1 MRKRST
7 FGWLELLIGGLLIA
21 LGILSFVRPGRA
33 LISFVLLYGI
43 IAILLG
49 VADIIFY
56 IKLEQYTGVG
66 PVIAL
71 ASGIISVLAG
81 VMILTHPGA
90 GELAM
95 TVLFPLWF
103 MSHCISRLMHQSF
116 IRVRLS
122 KGLYYFT
129 FVANVIGL
137 VLAFLMLFEPWL
149 AYFSLNTFI
158 GVYLILLGIDSI
170 VLAFSS
176 IGEW

>member
-1 MRKRST
+1 MKKRSI
-7 FGWLELLIGGLLIA
+7 FGWLELLVGILLII
-21 LGILSFVRPGRA
+21 LGVLSFVRPGRA
-33 LISFVLLYGI
+33 LMSFVILYGI

-56 IKLEQYTGVG
+56 IKLERYTGVG
-66 PVIAL
+66 PIIAL
-71 ASGIISVLAG
+71 ISGIISVLAG
-81 VMILTHPGA
+81 VMILTRPRA

-116 IRVRLS
+116 IRTRLDG
-122 KGLYYFT
+122 GLYYFT
-129 FVANVIGL
+129 LVANIIGL
-137 VLAFLMLFEPWL
+137 ILACLMLFEPVL
-149 AYFSLNTFI
+149 AYFSLNVFI

-176 IGEW
+176 VGEW